1 MQILGSLTQATGYDV
16 SAKQRGPSQ
25 VSPRS
30 AEVLVW
36 WGNALLC
43 APLLQGL
50 ICDSKLSSALSLLLT
65 EVIKNLTHGCWFT
78 LSSPIAEAR
87 RPWHTTGHWRC

>member
-36 WGNALLC
+36 GNALLR

-50 ICDSKLSSALSLLLT
+50 ICDLKLSYALSLLLT

-78 LSSPIAEAR
+78 LSGLIAEAR
-87 RPWHTTGHWRC
+87 RPWHATGHWRC